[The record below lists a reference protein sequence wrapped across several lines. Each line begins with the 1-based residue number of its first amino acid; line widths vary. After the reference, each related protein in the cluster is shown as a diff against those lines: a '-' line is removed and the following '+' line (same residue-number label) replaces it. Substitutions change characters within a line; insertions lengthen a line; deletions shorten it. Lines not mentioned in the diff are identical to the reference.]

1 MSKRERSSLL
11 FIIQDTT
18 LEFYEFIFEQTQNL
32 HLVNYQNLFI
42 SLWKNK
48 SKSNLNKEVTYL

>member
-42 SLWKNK
+42 NWWKNK
-48 SKSNLNKEVTYL
+48 SKFNLNTEVTYL

>member
-32 HLVNYQNLFI
+32 HLENYQNLFI

-48 SKSNLNKEVTYL
+48 SKYNLDTEVTYR

>member
-1 MSKRERSSLL
+1 MSKRERSSLR

-42 SLWKNK
+42 NLWKNK
-48 SKSNLNKEVTYL
+48 SKYNLNTEVTYL

>member
-42 SLWKNK
+42 YLWKNK
-48 SKSNLNKEVTYL
+48 SKYNLNIEVTYL

>member
-42 SLWKNK
+42 NWWKNK
-48 SKSNLNKEVTYL
+48 SKYNLNTEVTYL

>member
-42 SLWKNK
+42 NFWKNK
-48 SKSNLNKEVTYL
+48 SKYNLNTEVTYL